1 MPLAQSTRHRPPP
14 AQWSCHQWR
23 WRRQWVGWSSLG
35 LHGDHPRPP
44 PWHPLPCP
52 CWSNPGSC
60 WTARCQSERGQRLF
74 SAQQNRCI
82 CVDQYFAPLDQAQDF
97 VELLVVNVKEDRA
110 QENWW
115 ICVNTLPL
123 LITPCTYLNCSS
135 PIWKRT
141 EIFDLYSCFPYGTH
155 AKMGSR

>member
-14 AQWSCHQWR
+14 VQWSCHQWR
-23 WRRQWVGWSSLG
+23 WRRQWVGWSSPG
-35 LHGDHPRPP
+35 RHGDHPQPP
-44 PWHPLPCP
+44 PWHLLPCP
-52 CWSNPGSC
+52 CWSSPGPC

-74 SAQQNRCI
+74 SAQQNWCI
-82 CVDQYFAPLDQAQDF
+82 CVNQYFSLVDQAQDF

-115 ICVNTLPL
+115 ICVNTMLL
-123 LITPCTYLNCSS
+123 LIMTCTFLNCSS
-135 PIWKRT
+135 PIWNRT
-141 EIFDLYSCFPYGTH
+141 ETFDLYSCFPYGTH

>member
-14 AQWSCHQWR
+14 VQWSCHQWR
-23 WRRQWVGWSSLG
+23 WRRQWVGWSSPG
-35 LHGDHPRPP
+35 RHGDHPQPP
-44 PWHPLPCP
+44 PWHLLPCP
-52 CWSNPGSC
+52 CWSSPGPC

-74 SAQQNRCI
+74 SAQQNWCI
-82 CVDQYFAPLDQAQDF
+82 CVNQYFSLVDLVEAQDF

-115 ICVNTLPL
+115 ICVNTMLL
-123 LITPCTYLNCSS
+123 LIMTCTFLNCSS

-141 EIFDLYSCFPYGTH
+141 DIWSVFMFPIWDPC
-155 AKMGSR
+155 